1 MQRGL
6 DRRVGECCELPAG
19 RRDVGEAEKIPR
31 ADPDELA
38 AFEASK
44 PFTSFFLTG
53 APRDRAQPLSDELL
67 GRLLDREL
75 RVGPEQLDEL
85 GVPPERVPAEAART
99 QAPTRRL

>member
-1 MQRGL
+1 MQRRL

-53 APRDRAQPLSDELL
+53 APGDCAQPRGDECL
-67 GRLLDREL
+67 GRLLHRE
-75 RVGPEQLDEL
+75 RRTGPEQLDEL
-85 GVPPERVPAEAART
+85 GVPPERVPEEAART
-99 QAPTRRL
+99 EHAT